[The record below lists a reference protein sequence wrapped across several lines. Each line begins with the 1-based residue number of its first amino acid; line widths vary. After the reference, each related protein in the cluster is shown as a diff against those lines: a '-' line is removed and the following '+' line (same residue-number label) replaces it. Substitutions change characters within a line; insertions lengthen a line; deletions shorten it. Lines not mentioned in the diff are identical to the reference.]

1 MKATKP
7 RKRKFKGTKVTTSL
21 RLPEDLVKYY
31 EKLAEELG
39 RNFSEVVVE
48 VLDETADSWEKD
60 SKSKK

>member
-60 SKSKK
+60 SKSK